1 MAGREGRAGASALAV
16 ALSGWAEQT
25 VGRMVWLTVKRLTIQ
40 AMLFRDI
47 NLDAALESGQF
58 VPYFQ
63 PLVGLRSG
71 SLEGFEVLARWN
83 HPRAG
88 LVMPNEFI
96 GRAEKEGWIGE
107 LTRELLRAA
116 FLRMSEHESG
126 LTLAVNISPVQL
138 RDVSLAKQIR
148 ATADQTGFSLNH
160 LMVEITESALTENL
174 EQALLIARELKSM
187 GCRLALDDFGTGY
200 SSLLHL
206 QSLPF
211 DELKVDRSFVGS
223 MTERRESRKIVGA
236 VLGLGQNLGLTTV
249 AEGVESEDQA
259 GLLRWMGCDVGQ
271 GWLYGRPIP
280 SEQLKHFLESFTGRP
295 AQFSP
300 RSGTATLL
308 EDLCGLPSER
318 LAQLQAV
325 YDGAPVGLGF
335 VNTQVRY
342 VNLNHRLAD
351 MNGFTVEEHIGRHVT
366 EIIPELSGPSGDA
379 LRQSLAGEVMSNIE
393 INLRDRRTGTT
404 RTVLLSY
411 EPVRDEASEVIGVS
425 LAAVDISERKR
436 AEEALRESEDH
447 YRHTVELNPQ
457 IPWLMDVEG
466 RNIEVSARWEAT
478 TGLTREQTSDDGWMD
493 ALHPDD
499 RSRVAPIIED
509 SIRSLKPIDVE
520 YRVRQP
526 DGRWIWM
533 RSRGSPRFDS
543 TGKVMR
549 WYGSVEDIDQRK
561 RMEEELRASE
571 ARLQAVFDSVPVG
584 IILADAPEGTL
595 RMANPEAKRLIG
607 DPVLPGPSNKNFSN
621 WWALKDGGEMLTCEE
636 YPLARALRGEATN
649 YEELLCQFAD
659 GSKRWLGLSG
669 APIRGENGAIAG
681 GVIVV
686 QDTDAAKRELKRLL
700 EVAETVVSKLRA
712 RT

>member
-1 MAGREGRAGASALAV
+1 
-16 ALSGWAEQT
+16 
-25 VGRMVWLTVKRLTIQ
+25 
-40 AMLFRDI
+40 MLFRDI
-47 NLDAALESGQF
+47 NLDAALEAGQF

-71 SLEGFEVLARWN
+71 TLEGFEVLARWN

-96 GRAEKEGWIGE
+96 GRAEREGWIGE

-116 FLRMSEHESG
+116 FFRMSQHQGG
-126 LTLAVNISPVQL
+126 LMLAVNVSPVQL
-138 RDVSLAKQIR
+138 RDLSLAKQIR
-148 ATADQTGFSLNH
+148 ATADQTGFGLDR

-174 EQALLIARELKSM
+174 EHALLIARELKSM

-236 VLGLGQNLGLTTV
+236 VLGLGQNLGLMTV
-249 AEGVESEDQA
+249 AEGVESEEQA
-259 GLLRWMGCDVGQ
+259 ALLRWMGCDVGQ
-271 GWLYGRPIP
+271 GWLYGRPMP
-280 SEQLKHFLESFTGRP
+280 SEQLNEFLASYTARPVASASRSF
-295 AQFSP
+295 S
-300 RSGTATLL
+300 ATSL
-308 EDLCGLPSER
+308 EDLCGLPRER

-325 YDGAPVGLGF
+325 YDGAPVGLAF
-335 VNTQVRY
+335 VNTQTRY
-342 VNLNHRLAD
+342 VNLNQRLAD
-351 MNGFTVEEHIGRHVT
+351 MNGLTVEEHVGRHVT
-366 EIIPELSGPSGDA
+366 EIVPELSGPSGNA
-379 LRQSLAGEVMSNIE
+379 LRRALAGEVISDIE
-393 INLRDRRTGTT
+393 ISRRDRRTGTPG
-404 RTVLLSY
+404 TVLLSY
-411 EPVRDEASEVIGVS
+411 QPVRDEANEVIGVS
-425 LAAVDISERKR
+425 LSVVDISERKR

-457 IPWLMDVEG
+457 IPWLMDAEAQ
-466 RNIEVSARWEAT
+466 NIEVSPRWEAT
-478 TGLTREQTSDDGWMD
+478 TGLTLEQTSGEGWMD
-493 ALHPDD
+493 ALHPEDKE
-499 RSRVAPIIED
+499 RTTRIIKD
-509 SIRSLKPIDVE
+509 SLRTLKPMDME
-520 YRVRQP
+520 YRVRLP
-526 DGRWIWM
+526 SGGWMWM
-533 RSRGSPRFDS
+533 RSRGSPRFDAE
-543 TGKVMR
+543 GKVIR

-561 RMEEELRASE
+561 RTEEELQASE
-571 ARLQAVFDSVPVG
+571 ARLKAVFDSVPVG

-607 DPVLPGPSNKNFSN
+607 DPVLPGPSSGNFSQ
-621 WWALKDGGEMLTCEE
+621 WRALKENGEMLRWEE
-636 YPLARALRGEATN
+636 YPLARALRGETTH

-659 GSKRWLGLSG
+659 GSSRWLGLAG

-681 GVIVV
+681 GVLVV

-700 EVAETVVSKLRA
+700 AMAETVVGELRA

>member
-1 MAGREGRAGASALAV
+1 
-16 ALSGWAEQT
+16 
-25 VGRMVWLTVKRLTIQ
+25 
-40 AMLFRDI
+40 MLFRDI
-47 NLDAALESGQF
+47 NLDAAFSAGQF
-58 VPYFQ
+58 IPYFQ

-96 GRAEKEGWIGE
+96 GRAEREGWIGE
-107 LTRELLRAA
+107 LMRELLRAA
-116 FLRMSEHESG
+116 FLRMSEHQGG
-126 LTLAVNISPVQL
+126 LTLAVNVSPVQL
-138 RDVSLAKQIR
+138 RDLSLAKQIR
-148 ATADQTGFSLNH
+148 ATADQAGFSLDR

-174 EQALLIARELKSM
+174 EQALHIARELKSM

-223 MTERRESRKIVGA
+223 MTERRGSRKIVGA

-249 AEGVESEDQA
+249 AEGVESEEQA

-271 GWLYGRPIP
+271 GWLYGRPMP
-280 SEQLKHFLESFTGRP
+280 PEQLDDFLGSFTPRP
-295 AQFSP
+295 VVLTP
-300 RSGTATLL
+300 RSCTATSL
-308 EDLCGLPSER
+308 EDLSGLPSER

-335 VNTQVRY
+335 VNTQMRY

-351 MNGFTVEEHIGRHVT
+351 MNGFAVEEHIGRHVT
-366 EIIPELSGPSGDA
+366 EIIPELAGPSGDA
-379 LRQSLAGEVMSNIE
+379 LRRALTGEVMSDVE
-393 INLRDRRTGTT
+393 INLRNRRTGHP

-411 EPVRDEASEVIGVS
+411 QPVRDEANEVIGVS
-425 LAAVDISERKR
+425 LSAVDISERKR

-457 IPWLMDVEG
+457 IPWLMDAEG
-466 RNIEVSARWEAT
+466 RNIEVSPRWQAT
-478 TGLTREQTSDDGWMD
+478 TGLTREQTSGNGWMD

-499 RSRVAPIIED
+499 RGRITPMIEN
-509 SIRSLKPIDVE
+509 SLRSFEPIDVE
-520 YRVRQP
+520 YRVRLP
-526 DGRWIWM
+526 EGGWKWM
-533 RSRGSPRFDS
+533 RSRGSPRFNS
-543 TGKVMR
+543 AGKVIC

-561 RMEEELRASE
+561 RTEEELRASE
-571 ARLQAVFDSVPVG
+571 ARLKAVFNSVPVG

-595 RMANPEAKRLIG
+595 RMTNPEAKRLIS
-607 DPVLPGPSNKNFSN
+607 DPVLPGPSSRNFSR
-621 WWALKDGGEMLTCEE
+621 WWALKEDGEMLTCDE
-636 YPLARALRGEATN
+636 YPLARALRGEATH
-649 YEELLCQFAD
+649 YEEMLCQFAD

-669 APIRGENGAIAG
+669 APIRGEDGEVAG

-700 EVAETVVSKLRA
+700 GVAETVVGELRA

>member
-1 MAGREGRAGASALAV
+1 
-16 ALSGWAEQT
+16 
-25 VGRMVWLTVKRLTIQ
+25 
-40 AMLFRDI
+40 MLFRDI
-47 NLDAALESGQF
+47 NLAAALESGQF

-96 GRAEKEGWIGE
+96 GRAEKEGWIAE

-116 FLRMSEHESG
+116 FLQMSEHAG
-126 LTLAVNISPVQL
+126 VLTLAVNVSPVQL

-148 ATADQTGFSLNH
+148 AIADQTGFCLDR

-236 VLGLGQNLGLTTV
+236 VLGLGQNLGLMTV
-249 AEGVESEDQA
+249 AEGVESEEQA

-271 GWLYGRPIP
+271 GWLYGRPMKADQVT
-280 SEQLKHFLESFTGRP
+280 EFVRNYKARP
-295 AQFSP
+295 VASTP
-300 RSGTATLL
+300 RSCTPTSL
-308 EDLCGLPSER
+308 EELCGLPSER

-325 YDGAPVGLGF
+325 FDGAPVGLGF
-335 VNTQVRY
+335 VNTQMRY
-342 VNLNHRLAD
+342 VNLNDRLAD
-351 MNGFTVEEHIGRHVT
+351 MNGFSVEEHIGTHVT
-366 EIIPELSGPSGDA
+366 EIIPELSGPAGDA
-379 LRQSLAGEVMSNIE
+379 LRRALAGEAVSNIE
-393 INLRDRRTGTT
+393 VDLRNRGTDT
-404 RTVLLSY
+404 ARTVLLSY
-411 EPVRDEASEVIGVS
+411 QPVRDEANEVIGVS

-457 IPWLMDVEG
+457 IPWLMDAEG
-466 RNIEVSARWEAT
+466 RNIEVSPRWETT
-478 TGLTREQTSDDGWMD
+478 TGLTREQTRGDGWMD

-499 RSRVAPIIED
+499 RTRIAPIVQD
-509 SIRSLKPIDVE
+509 SMQNFKPIDVE

-526 DGRWIWM
+526 DGKWMWM
-533 RSRGSPRFDS
+533 RSRGSPRFNS
-543 TGKVMR
+543 TGKVIR

-561 RMEEELRASE
+561 RTEEELRASE
-571 ARLQAVFDSVPVG
+571 TRLKAVFDSAPIG

-595 RMANPEAKRLIG
+595 RMANPEAKRLLG
-607 DPVLPGPSNKNFSN
+607 DPVLPGPSSRNFSQ
-621 WWALKDGGEMLTCEE
+621 WWAIHEGGEMLKSEE
-636 YPLARALRGEATN
+636 YPLARALRGVATR
-649 YEELLCQFAD
+649 YDELLCQFAD

-669 APIRGENGAIAG
+669 APIHGADGAIGG
-681 GVIVV
+681 GVLVV
-686 QDTDAAKRELKRLL
+686 RDTDAAKRELRRLL
-700 EVAETVVSKLRA
+700 GVAESVVSELRA
-712 RT
+712 RS